1 MNGTVFIVL
10 YVLLHQK
17 NSFFVYSS
25 AFTTSI
31 LPSLVLS
38 TCLLLLLSL
47 CTGGKM
53 CTCHFL
59 LLILLSFRCLSLE
72 QTVAMAPPIPSLIC
86 FDDVCLSFIIICQQ
100 LHDCSISY
108 IKFYPGLF
116 SHNEEVIIIILFTSS
131 YCGRKGQD
139 KLLCILL
146 IIAQMLKLHMQLCF
160 PEPLLPRIFP
170 TYD

>member
-38 TCLLLLLSL
+38 TCLLLLLSM

-86 FDDVCLSFIIICQQ
+86 FDDVCLSFIIICQ

-116 SHNEEVIIIILFTSS
+116 SHNEEEVIILLFTSS
-131 YCGRKGQD
+131 
-139 KLLCILL
+139 
-146 IIAQMLKLHMQLCF
+146 
-160 PEPLLPRIFP
+160 PLWEKRPR
-170 TYD
+170 